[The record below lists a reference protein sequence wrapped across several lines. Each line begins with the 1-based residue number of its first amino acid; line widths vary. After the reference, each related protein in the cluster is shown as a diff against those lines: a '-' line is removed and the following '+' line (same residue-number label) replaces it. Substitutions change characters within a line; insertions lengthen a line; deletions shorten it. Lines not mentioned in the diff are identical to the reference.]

1 MSLIARSPK
10 QLGNVIQRTRRQ
22 LGLTQTQLANLAG
35 LRQEKVSIIES
46 GQDGAKL
53 STIFALLAALHLE
66 ITIEARSEE
75 HTSELQSLMRYSS
88 AVFFF
93 ITKTNCIN

>member
-10 QLGNVIQRTRRQ
+10 QLGNIIQRTRRQ

-35 LRQEKVSIIES
+35 LRQEKVSIIEN

-53 STIFALLAALHLE
+53 ATIFALLAALNLE
-66 ITIEARSEE
+66 FTVRDRSGTGAKGIEDI
-75 HTSELQSLMRYSS
+75 
-88 AVFFF
+88 F
-93 ITKTNCIN
+93 

>member
-1 MSLIARSPK
+1 MSRIARSSK
-10 QLGNVIQRTRRQ
+10 QLGNVIQRMRRQ

-53 STIFALLAALHLE
+53 STIFALLAALNLE
-66 ITIEARSEE
+66 ITIGERSGKNAKDIEDI
-75 HTSELQSLMRYSS
+75 
-88 AVFFF
+88 F
-93 ITKTNCIN
+93 

>member
-53 STIFALLAALHLE
+53 STIFALLAALNLE
-66 ITIEARSEE
+66 ITVGDRSGKSTKGIEDI
-75 HTSELQSLMRYSS
+75 
-88 AVFFF
+88 F
-93 ITKTNCIN
+93 

>member
-1 MSLIARSPK
+1 MSLIARSPR

-22 LGLTQTQLANLAG
+22 LGLTQTQLAHLAG

-53 STIFALLAALHLE
+53 STIFALLAALNLE
-66 ITIEARSEE
+66 ITVGERSGKDAKGIEDI
-75 HTSELQSLMRYSS
+75 
-88 AVFFF
+88 F
-93 ITKTNCIN
+93 

>member
-1 MSLIARSPK
+1 MSHIARSSK

-53 STIFALLAALHLE
+53 STIFAPKPPLKSFTA
-66 ITIEARSEE
+66 S
-75 HTSELQSLMRYSS
+75 
-88 AVFFF
+88 
-93 ITKTNCIN
+93 

>member
-10 QLGNVIQRTRRQ
+10 QLGNAIQRTRRQ

-35 LRQEKVSIIES
+35 LRQEKVSIVES

-53 STIFALLAALHLE
+53 STIFALLAALNLE
-66 ITIEARSEE
+66 ITVEPRSSKSAKGIEDI
-75 HTSELQSLMRYSS
+75 
-88 AVFFF
+88 F
-93 ITKTNCIN
+93 

>member
-10 QLGNVIQRTRRQ
+10 QLGNLIQRTRKQ

-35 LRQEKVSIIES
+35 LRQEKVSIVES

-53 STIFALLAALHLE
+53 STIFALLAALNLE
-66 ITIEARSEE
+66 ITVEARSGK
-75 HTSELQSLMRYSS
+75 S
-88 AVFFF
+88 AKGIQDIF
-93 ITKTNCIN
+93 

>member
-1 MSLIARSPK
+1 MSHIARSSK

-53 STIFALLAALHLE
+53 STIFALLAALNLE
-66 ITIEARSEE
+66 ITIGERSGKNAKDIEDI
-75 HTSELQSLMRYSS
+75 
-88 AVFFF
+88 F
-93 ITKTNCIN
+93 

>member
-53 STIFALLAALHLE
+53 STIFALLAALNLE
-66 ITIEARSEE
+66 ITLDARSGK
-75 HTSELQSLMRYSS
+75 S
-88 AVFFF
+88 AKSIEDIF
-93 ITKTNCIN
+93 

>member
-35 LRQEKVSIIES
+35 LRQEKVSIVES

-53 STIFALLAALHLE
+53 STIFALLAALNLE
-66 ITIEARSEE
+66 ITVEARSGK
-75 HTSELQSLMRYSS
+75 S
-88 AVFFF
+88 AKGIEDIF
-93 ITKTNCIN
+93 

>member
-35 LRQEKVSIIES
+35 LRQEKVSIVES

-53 STIFALLAALHLE
+53 STIFALLAALNLE
-66 ITIEARSEE
+66 ITVEARSGK
-75 HTSELQSLMRYSS
+75 S
-88 AVFFF
+88 AKGIQDIF
-93 ITKTNCIN
+93 